1 MVTVLVGAAAAVS
14 SGSAPA
20 PRNPA
25 APTVAR
31 MVLALTVAHP
41 QLVELAGEAFGFGA
55 GIFQVLEAFFV
66 FFAAALAERHDG

>member
-1 MVTVLVGAAAAVS
+1 LMVTVLVGAGADPDETAAAAS
-14 SGSAPA
+14 PPA

-55 GIFQVLEAFFV
+55 GIFEVFEAFFV
-66 FFAAALAERHDG
+66 FF